1 MIVKQLNRLNYG
13 DKSPSKAQPTVSR
26 NNAKVTRLARK
37 STPLKSALLRRKQE
51 LEESLDKSTYAK
63 TISRDQ
69 TLIPSVPRSGAATI
83 DGDDGALGLPTSRP
97 STAQS
102 RPRTAVSRTRIPRSV
117 RYLRRCKE
125 PSTTHR
131 APPYPPVAPAAMFK
145 SDPFAPLKSNSD
157 PKYRCKMSS
166 MKIIWTLNSPDLE

>member
-63 TISRDQ
+63 IISRDQ

-97 STAQS
+97 STAHHRHLRLIFIKIRGPKMAII
-102 RPRTAVSRTRIPRSV
+102 RPLFSTPRRLFSHDFSESMA
-117 RYLRRCKE
+117 RG
-125 PSTTHR
+125 T
-131 APPYPPVAPAAMFK
+131 
-145 SDPFAPLKSNSD
+145 FA
-157 PKYRCKMSS
+157 RV
-166 MKIIWTLNSPDLE
+166 